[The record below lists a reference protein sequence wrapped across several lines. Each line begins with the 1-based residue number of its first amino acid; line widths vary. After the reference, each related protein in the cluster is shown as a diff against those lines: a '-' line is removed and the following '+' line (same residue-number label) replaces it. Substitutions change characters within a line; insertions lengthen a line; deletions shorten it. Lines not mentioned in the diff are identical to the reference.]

1 MEKTTKP
8 SSKLMALSAAAAAL
22 HGVAEPAAASAPTE
36 ATLSYRYSNYS
47 ESAIESDLVASGHA
61 GRYDIK
67 VNQFSALMPVA
78 GKWAFAISL
87 QDETLSGASPWHNA
101 PAPAGGDQVDFS
113 RPQVVMSGATPGYED
128 GNLVGIEEHRTDG
141 SFGSTYYF
149 DGGSLSGNVA
159 FSTEDDYDSVS
170 GGLSFE
176 KEFDKKQTVVAAGV
190 SYSDDSIFYEDAT
203 RVIKKNESHLLPDN
217 AQKTNTSGFLSVS
230 RILGANNIILGG
242 VSFSSKEGHLS
253 DAYKKYDKRPSE
265 REAYTLSLSYRHY
278 TKAIQGAWHFDY
290 RYYDDNWGI
299 TSSTFSA
306 ALYKNWEKL
315 QFVPSFRYYGQ
326 SAASFYDVFAM
337 YRKDGIAADQN
348 NGSTYAKWEYFSDD
362 ARLSDFG
369 AMTFGFKMV
378 FKQRPVDWVL
388 GLEYYLADKEFLP
401 GNSDQLSPPG
411 LIEYTRFTFGVD
423 HKF

>member
-1 MEKTTKP
+1 MESVKP
-8 SSKLMALSAAAAAL
+8 NSKLMALSAAAAAL
-22 HGVAEPAAASAPTE
+22 QGVSGQASAAAPTE
-36 ATLSYRYSNYS
+36 ATLSYRYTNYS
-47 ESAIESDLVASGHA
+47 ESAIDADLVASGHA

-87 QDETLSGASPWHNA
+87 QDETLSGASPWHNV
-101 PAPAGGDQVDFS
+101 PAPADNGQVDFS
-113 RPQVVMSGATPGYED
+113 RPQAVMSGATPGYED

-141 SFGSTYYF
+141 SFGATYYY
-149 DGGSLSGNVA
+149 DGGSISSNFA
-159 FSTEDDYDSVS
+159 FSTEDDYDSYS
-170 GGLSFE
+170 GGLSLE

-190 SYSDDSIFYEDAT
+190 SYSDDSIFYEDAN
-203 RVIKKNESHLLPDN
+203 RVIKKNESHLLPDD
-217 AQKTNTSGFLSVS
+217 AGKTNTSGFISIS
-230 RILGANNIILGG
+230 RILGPNNIILGG
-242 VSFSSKEGHLS
+242 VSFSAKEGHLS

-265 REAYTLSLSYRHY
+265 RDAFTVNLSYRHY
-278 TKAIQGAWHFDY
+278 IKAMQGAWHFDY
-290 RYYDDNWGI
+290 RYYDDNWGVS
-299 TSSTFSA
+299 SSTFSV

-337 YRKDGIAADQN
+337 YRKDGIAAEQN
-348 NGSTYAKWEYFSDD
+348 DGVAYAKWEYFADD

-369 AMTFGFKMV
+369 AMTVGFKVV